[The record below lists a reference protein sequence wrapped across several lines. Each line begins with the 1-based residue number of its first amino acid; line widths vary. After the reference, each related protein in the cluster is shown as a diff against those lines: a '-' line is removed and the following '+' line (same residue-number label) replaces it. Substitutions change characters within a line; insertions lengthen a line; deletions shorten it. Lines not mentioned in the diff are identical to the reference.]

1 MLLGRFKFEKEI
13 FYGIVKDKTVFKI
26 DYLPF
31 NDNEIKITNEKYN
44 LNELKILPP
53 SSPTKIIAVG
63 LNYKDHAKELGFSIP
78 DEPVIFM
85 KPSSAI
91 IGPDDKIII
100 PPQTQRVDYEAELAF
115 IIKKE
120 CYKKTKEEFRKYVL
134 GYTCFNDV
142 TARDLQKKDGQWTRA
157 KSFNTFAPAGP
168 FIFIPETSDFN
179 PLNLKIKAIVNGEVK
194 QNSSTANMIFSPPY
208 LFEFINNIMTLY
220 PGDIIATGTPPGIGP
235 LRPGD
240 EVSIEIES
248 IGKLTNKVAA
258 SE

>member
-1 MLLGRFKFEKEI
+1 MFLGRFKFEEEI
-13 FYGIVKDKTVFKI
+13 FYGIVEDKDVFKI

-31 NDNEIKITNEKYN
+31 NNNEVKITNERYN

-53 SSPTKIIAVG
+53 SSPTKIVAVG

-100 PPQTQRVDYEAELAF
+100 PPQAQRVDYEAELAL

-120 CYKKTKEEFRKYVL
+120 CYKKRKEEFSKYIL

-168 FIFIPETSDFN
+168 FIFVPETSDFN

-194 QNSSTANMIFSPPY
+194 QNSSTANMIFSPQY

-235 LRPGD
+235 LHPGD
-240 EVSIEIES
+240 EVTIEIES
-248 IGKLTNKVAA
+248 IGKLTNKVIS